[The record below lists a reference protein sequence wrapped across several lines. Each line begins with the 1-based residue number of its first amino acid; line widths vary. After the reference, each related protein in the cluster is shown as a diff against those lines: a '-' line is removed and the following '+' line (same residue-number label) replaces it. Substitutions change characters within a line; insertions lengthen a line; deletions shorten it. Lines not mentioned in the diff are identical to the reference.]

1 MEKEKKIH
9 LLVTGASR
17 GIGRE
22 ICENLS
28 KLKHFVVYG
37 VGRSKIKINNFNYFA
52 LDINKKNS
60 LSLLSKKIP
69 KLDVLINNAGI
80 ARTKH
85 KSKLKNFSEIID
97 FNLKVPYIVSE
108 FFLNKI
114 RKSKIK
120 SIINIC
126 SINAYQAFPENP
138 GYVASKGGL
147 KMLTKSM
154 ALDYRKYQI
163 RVNSVSPGYIL
174 TDMTINSYK
183 NKKKYKE
190 RLSRMV
196 LQRWGKTTDLVGVI
210 KFLISQDSSYIT
222 GEDIV
227 VDGGWLARGL

>member
-1 MEKEKKIH
+1 MEKKYV
-9 LLVTGASR
+9 LVTGASK

-28 KLKHFVVYG
+28 KFKNFQVYG

-52 LDINKKNS
+52 LDISKQNNLK
-60 LSLLSKKIP
+60 LLSKKIP

-80 ARTKH
+80 ARTKY
-85 KSKLKNFSEIID
+85 KSKIKNFSKIID
-97 FNLKVPYIVSE
+97 FNLKIPYIVSDS
-108 FFLNKI
+108 FLDKI
-114 RKSKIK
+114 KKSEIK

-147 KMLTKSM
+147 RMLTKSM

-190 RLSRMV
+190 RSNRTI
-196 LQRWGKTTDLVGVI
+196 LQRWGKTTDIVGVI

-227 VDGGWLARGL
+227 VDGGWSAKGL

>member
-28 KLKHFVVYG
+28 KFKHFAVYG

-52 LDINKKNS
+52 LDISKKNS
-60 LSLLSKKIP
+60 LNLLSKKIP

-97 FNLKVPYIVSE
+97 FNLKVPYFVSD

-190 RLSRMV
+190 RLNRMV
-196 LQRWGKTTDLVGVI
+196 LQRWGKPTDLVGVI
-210 KFLISQDSSYIT
+210 KFLISEDSSYIT

>member
-1 MEKEKKIH
+1 M
-9 LLVTGASR
+9 
-17 GIGRE
+17 
-22 ICENLS
+22 
-28 KLKHFVVYG
+28 
-37 VGRSKIKINNFNYFA
+37 
-52 LDINKKNS
+52 
-60 LSLLSKKIP
+60 
-69 KLDVLINNAGI
+69 INNAGI
-80 ARTKH
+80 ARTKY
-85 KSKLKNFSEIID
+85 KSKIKNFSKIID
-97 FNLKVPYIVSE
+97 FNLKIPYIVSDS
-108 FFLNKI
+108 FLDKI
-114 RKSKIK
+114 KKSEIK

-147 KMLTKSM
+147 RMLTKSM

-190 RLSRMV
+190 RSNRTI
-196 LQRWGKTTDLVGVI
+196 LQRWGKTTDIVGVI

-227 VDGGWLARGL
+227 VDGGWIAKGL

>member
-1 MEKEKKIH
+1 MEKKYV
-9 LLVTGASR
+9 LVTGASK

-28 KLKHFVVYG
+28 KFKNFQVYG

-52 LDINKKNS
+52 LDISKQNNLK
-60 LSLLSKKIP
+60 LLSKKIP

-80 ARTKH
+80 ARTKY
-85 KSKLKNFSEIID
+85 KSKIKNFSKIID
-97 FNLKVPYIVSE
+97 FNLKIPYIVSDS
-108 FFLNKI
+108 FLDKI
-114 RKSKIK
+114 KKSEIK

-138 GYVASKGGL
+138 GYLASKGGL
-147 KMLTKSM
+147 RMLTKSM

-190 RLSRMV
+190 RSNRTI
-196 LQRWGKTTDLVGVI
+196 LQRWGKTTDIVGVI

-227 VDGGWLARGL
+227 VDGGWIAKGL

>member
-1 MEKEKKIH
+1 MEKTKKIH

-28 KLKHFVVYG
+28 KFKHFTVYG
-37 VGRSKIKINNFNYFA
+37 IGRSKIKINNFNYFV
-52 LDINKKNS
+52 LDISKKNS
-60 LSLLSKKIP
+60 LNLLSKKIP

-80 ARTKH
+80 AKTKH
-85 KSKLKNFSEIID
+85 KSKIKNFSEIID

-147 KMLTKSM
+147 RMLTKSM

-163 RVNSVSPGYIL
+163 RVNSISPGYIL
-174 TDMTINSYK
+174 TDMTVNSYK

-190 RLSRMV
+190 RLNRTI
-196 LQRWGKTTDLVGVI
+196 LKRWGKPTDLVGII
-210 KFLISQDSSYIT
+210 KFLISEDSSYIT

>member
-1 MEKEKKIH
+1 MKKEEKIY

-28 KLKHFVVYG
+28 KFKNFVVYG

-52 LDINKKNS
+52 LDISKQNNLK
-60 LSLLSKKIP
+60 LLSKKIP

-80 ARTKH
+80 ARTKY
-85 KSKLKNFSEIID
+85 KSKIKNFSEIID
-97 FNLKVPYIVSE
+97 FNLKIPYIISHS
-108 FFLNKI
+108 FLNKI

-147 KMLTKSM
+147 RMLTKSM
-154 ALDYRKYQI
+154 ALDYGKYQI

-190 RLSRMV
+190 RSNKTI
-196 LQRWGKTTDLVGVI
+196 LQRWGKTTDLVGII
-210 KFLISQDSSYIT
+210 KFLISNDSSYIT

-227 VDGGWLARGL
+227 VDGGWIAKGL

>member
-1 MEKEKKIH
+1 MEKKYVF
-9 LLVTGASR
+9 VTGASK

-28 KLKHFVVYG
+28 KFKNFQVYG

-52 LDINKKNS
+52 LDISKQNNLK
-60 LSLLSKKIP
+60 LLSKKIP

-80 ARTKH
+80 ARTKY
-85 KSKLKNFSEIID
+85 KSKIKNFSKIID
-97 FNLKVPYIVSE
+97 FNLKIPYIVSDS
-108 FFLNKI
+108 FLDKI
-114 RKSKIK
+114 KKSEIK

-147 KMLTKSM
+147 RMLTKSM

-190 RLSRMV
+190 RSNRTI
-196 LQRWGKTTDLVGVI
+196 LQRWGKTTDIVGVI

-227 VDGGWLARGL
+227 VDGGWIAKGL

>member
-1 MEKEKKIH
+1 MEKKYV
-9 LLVTGASR
+9 LVTGASK

-28 KLKHFVVYG
+28 KFKNFQVYG

-52 LDINKKNS
+52 LDISKQNNLK
-60 LSLLSKKIP
+60 LLSKKIP

-80 ARTKH
+80 ARTKY
-85 KSKLKNFSEIID
+85 KSKIKNFSKIID
-97 FNLKVPYIVSE
+97 FNLKIPYIVSDS
-108 FFLNKI
+108 FLDKI
-114 RKSKIK
+114 KKSEIK

-147 KMLTKSM
+147 RMLTKSM

-190 RLSRMV
+190 RSNRTI
-196 LQRWGKTTDLVGVI
+196 LQRWGKTTDIVGVI

-227 VDGGWLARGL
+227 VDGGWIAKGL